1 MTVNGTVTG
10 SYQDMSAF
18 TVFRD
23 FINSAFGR
31 NPKPFNQPNTKP
43 LSLPVIE
50 RVSELNDDDDDDEN
64 DSPASKDQHG
74 LGL

>member
-31 NPKPFNQPNTKP
+31 NAKPFNQPNTKP

-50 RVSELNDDDDDDEN
+50 RVSELNDDDEDDEN